1 MHDAG
6 WLVSVATYETPK
18 PASTS
23 DFGVLQL
30 LSEPWFTSW
39 KAARFKLA
47 FDLFVSQV
55 KELRRDLRQS
65 RL

>member
-6 WLVSVATYETPK
+6 WLVSVATDETPK

-39 KAARFKLA
+39 KAARLHLISLSA
-47 FDLFVSQV
+47 
-55 KELRRDLRQS
+55 R
-65 RL
+65 